1 VTSPTLISQVKPQYT
16 TEAMRAK
23 IQGRVL
29 LEVVVMPDGRAGD
42 IKVIRSLDRTFG
54 LDEEAIK
61 AMRLWRFRPGMRQGV
76 AVPVLVTVEMDF
88 NLR

>member
-1 VTSPTLISQVKPQYT
+1 
-16 TEAMRAK
+16 
-23 IQGRVL
+23 
-29 LEVVVMPDGRAGD
+29 
-42 IKVIRSLDRTFG
+42 VIRSLDRTFG